1 MATTTT
7 NAFNLDIGDIVDE
20 AFDRCGLEAR
30 TGYDYKT
37 ARRSLDLMMLE
48 WQNRGL
54 NLWTLESGTTTLT
67 AGTSEYTFDA
77 DTVDM
82 LEVHLRLNSGET
94 SNQTDYDLTRVS
106 VSGYADLPNKLQEGR
121 PLQYYVER
129 LTSSFKLVLYPIPDD
144 IQTYVLSYYRV
155 RQVYDSGDLGSY
167 NMDVPKLFLPSLV
180 AGLAYYVGM
189 KYPEAV
195 GNRLALLKQEYMEQF
210 DLAAEENRVKASF
223 RFVPWTYNS

>member
-7 NAFNLDIGDIVDE
+7 NTFNLDIGDIVDE
-20 AFDRCGLEAR
+20 AFERCGLEAR

-54 NLWTLESGTTTLT
+54 NLWTIENGTTTLT

-77 DTVDM
+77 DTVDL
-82 LEVHLRLNSGET
+82 LEVHLRLDSGDS
-94 SNQTDYDLTRVS
+94 SNQTDYELRRVS
-106 VSGYADLPNKLQEGR
+106 VSEYADLPNKLLEGR
-121 PLQYYVER
+121 PVQYWVER
-129 LTSSFKLVLYPIPDD
+129 LTSSYKIHLYPVPDSAE
-144 IQTYVLSYYRV
+144 TYNINYYRI
-155 RQVYDSGDLGSY
+155 RQIYDSGDLASY
-167 NMDVPKLFLPSLV
+167 NIDVPKLFLPSLV

-195 GNRLALLKQEYMEQF
+195 GNRLAVLKQEYMEQF
-210 DLAAEENRVKASF
+210 DLAAEENRVKAPF
-223 RFVPWTYNS
+223 RFVPWTSSV

>member
-20 AFDRCGLEAR
+20 AFERCGLEAR

-54 NLWTLESGTTTLT
+54 NLWTIENGTTTLT

-77 DTVDM
+77 DTVDF
-82 LEVHLRLNSGET
+82 LEVHLRLDSGDS
-94 SNQTDYDLTRVS
+94 SNQTDYELRRVS
-106 VSGYADLPNKLQEGR
+106 VSEYADLPNKLLEGR
-121 PLQYYVER
+121 PVQYWAER
-129 LTSSFKLVLYPIPDD
+129 LTSSYKIHLYPVPDSAE
-144 IQTYVLSYYRV
+144 TYNINYYRI
-155 RQVYDSGDLGSY
+155 RQIYDSGDLGSY
-167 NMDVPKLFLPSLV
+167 NIDVPKLFLPSLV

-195 GNRLALLKQEYMEQF
+195 GNRLAVLKQEYMEQF
-210 DLAAEENRVKASF
+210 DLAAEENRVKAPF
-223 RFVPWTYNS
+223 RFVPWISSV